1 MNWFELN
8 FLDGLKLV
16 ELNEMEIS

>member
-1 MNWFELN
+1 MGGDVDL

-16 ELNEMEIS
+16 KQG